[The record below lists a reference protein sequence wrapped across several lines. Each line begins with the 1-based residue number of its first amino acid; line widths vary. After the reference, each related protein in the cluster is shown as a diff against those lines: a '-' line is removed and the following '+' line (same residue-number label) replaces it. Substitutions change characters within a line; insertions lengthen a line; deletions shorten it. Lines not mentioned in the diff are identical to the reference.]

1 MSFIGQNGGGL
12 ELPIIDVMLE
22 AVTATINKG
31 DVVCIAPNQKT
42 FGARADTIF
51 GMAKAPIASTVSITG
66 LALGIAGVALE
77 TLQPGDV
84 GRVRLQGYVEANID
98 SGATIALGLGLV
110 MSTSG
115 TLVATSASDTTPN
128 KVVAFALSS
137 DTGLQRV
144 LFSGVHGFGYTVTTT
159 AS

>member
-1 MSFIGQNGGGL
+1 
-12 ELPIIDVMLE
+12 
-22 AVTATINKG
+22 
-31 DVVCIAPNQKT
+31 
-42 FGARADTIF
+42 
-51 GMAKAPIASTVSITG
+51 
-66 LALGIAGVALE
+66 
-77 TLQPGDV
+77 
-84 GRVRLQGYVEANID
+84 VRLQGYVEANID
-98 SGATIALGLGLV
+98 SLATIANGVGLV